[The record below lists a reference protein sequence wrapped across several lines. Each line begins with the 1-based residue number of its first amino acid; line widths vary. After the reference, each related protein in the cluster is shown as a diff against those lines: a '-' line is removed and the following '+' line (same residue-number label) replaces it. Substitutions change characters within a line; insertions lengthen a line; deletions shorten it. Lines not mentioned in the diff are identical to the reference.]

1 MDARVIA
8 QFKKKVAGEGCV
20 GIFMKTGDPAFVETA
35 GYAGLDFA
43 ILDMEHGPVGYE
55 TMQNNIRAAQVAG
68 IFPIVRVEALSAIA
82 IAKALDIGA
91 MGVQV
96 PQVSTPEEAERAV
109 RFAKYHPLGERGV
122 CRFVRASRYS
132 ALPGKDYFKL
142 ANQTL
147 VIIQLE
153 GAEAIRNLDAIL
165 AVRGVDIVF
174 IGPYDLSQSLGVPGE
189 TTHPKVVAAMRD
201 IVKRA
206 AARKVVTGT
215 FTDSPETMRMW
226 MKAGVKYISYSTD
239 VGIFRE
245 ACQALAQAYRGNGGS
260 PAKKGK
266 RIK

>member
-1 MDARVIA
+1 MDAKVIA
-8 QFKKKVAGEGCV
+8 RFKKQVAGDGCV

-43 ILDMEHGPVGYE
+43 ILDMEHGPVSYE
-55 TMQNNIRAAQVAG
+55 TMQNNIRAAQAAG
-68 IFPIVRVEALSAIA
+68 IFPIVRVEALSDIA

-96 PQVSTPEEAERAV
+96 PQVSTREEAERAV

-122 CRFVRASRYS
+122 CRFVRAARYS

-189 TTHPKVVAAMRD
+189 TSHPKVVAAMRD

-226 MKAGVKYISYSTD
+226 MQAGVKYISYSTD
-239 VGIFRE
+239 VGIFQE
-245 ACQALAQAYRGNGGS
+245 ACKALALAYRGKSN
-260 PAKKGK
+260 A
-266 RIK
+266 